1 LTIDRVD
8 RFQDVCR
15 GSAVMSGG
23 RCKFAGGRVGII
35 LAALC
40 GVSLSG
46 SLAFAKELRVDAGP
60 CSPDGDLAAQRARV
74 SEVLGRLAEK
84 LQFVAVIRDPSC
96 RNQHRLVVDVS
107 VLSDSGGGSDPPP
120 PPTLRPELDGEA
132 IYLRAH
138 GLSPEE

>member
-1 LTIDRVD
+1 MLH
-8 RFQDVCR
+8 
-15 GSAVMSGG
+15 G
-23 RCKFAGGRVGII
+23 RCKVIGGGVGIV

-84 LQFVAVIRDPSC
+84 MQFVAVIHDPTC

-107 VLSDSGGGSDPPP
+107 VLSDSGGVSEPPP
-120 PPTLRPELDGEA
+120 PPSAQPAEDGVA
-132 IYLRAH
+132 AYLRAH
-138 GLSPEE
+138 GVSPEEQGTSQ

>member
-1 LTIDRVD
+1 ML
-8 RFQDVCR
+8 
-15 GSAVMSGG
+15 GG
-23 RCKFAGGRVGII
+23 RCKVVGGGVGIV

-46 SLAFAKELRVDAGP
+46 SLAFAKEFWVDAGP

-84 LQFVAVIRDPSC
+84 MQFVAVIRDPTC

-107 VLSDSGGGSDPPP
+107 VLSDNGASEALP
-120 PPTLRPELDGEA
+120 RPSAQPAEDGVA
-132 IYLRAH
+132 AYLRAH
-138 GLSPEE
+138 GVSPEEQGTSQ

>member
-1 LTIDRVD
+1 M
-8 RFQDVCR
+8 
-15 GSAVMSGG
+15 SAG
-23 RCKFAGGRVGII
+23 RCKVASGRVGIV

-46 SLAFAKELRVDAGP
+46 SLAAAKELRVDAGP

-74 SEVLGRLAEK
+74 SEVLGRLAETM
-84 LQFVAVIRDPSC
+84 QFVAVIRDPACHSQ
-96 RNQHRLVVDVS
+96 RRLVVDVS
-107 VLSDSGGGSDPPP
+107 VLSDGGGGGEAPP
-120 PPTLRPELDGEA
+120 PPTLNPELDGEA